1 VKVAVKG
8 KSVLLNGEPGW
19 VVDEAWSRTRTKD
32 QVFVMGD
39 SHRRQRG
46 VSDI

>member
-8 KSVLLNGEPGW
+8 KEVSLNGEPGW
-19 VVDEAWSRTRTKD
+19 VVDEAWSLTRTKD
-32 QVFVMGD
+32 QVFVLGD
-39 SHRRQRG
+39 SYRRQRD